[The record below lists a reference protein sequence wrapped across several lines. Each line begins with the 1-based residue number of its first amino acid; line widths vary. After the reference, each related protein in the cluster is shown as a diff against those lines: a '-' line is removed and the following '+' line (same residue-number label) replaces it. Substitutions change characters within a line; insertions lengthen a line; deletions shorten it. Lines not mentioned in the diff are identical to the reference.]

1 MTPPQD
7 DLAHRGRSAEHLL
20 AEDGTGEAFTT
31 GPDEYALDEL
41 TEAQLVAL
49 FAREHTEVER
59 LLLAGYGR
67 PAARR
72 PQHLD
77 VNRSVETLPG
87 VDDYDP
93 EGRLIRHRA
102 AMRRHRRTHAIL
114 AAAAAALGLLALVAL
129 ARGQLAVFG
138 VSLVVSVFLTE
149 AAGRVGRSYRAARQR
164 ARRAE
169 ALSTLHRRVACC
181 DVWVS
186 SGGVVHGQRCD
197 VRWWS
202 A

>member
-1 MTPPQD
+1 MNQPQD
-7 DLAHRGRSAEHLL
+7 DLARPLHAEQT
-20 AEDGTGEAFTT
+20 ADDETGKPFATD
-31 GPDEYALDEL
+31 PDEHDLDEL
-41 TEAQLVAL
+41 TEAQLVEL
-49 FAREHTEVER
+49 FAPEHTEVEL

-77 VNRSVETLPG
+77 VHREVETLPG

-102 AMRRHRRTHAIL
+102 AMRRHRRTRAIL
-114 AAAAAALGLLALVAL
+114 AAASAVLGLLALVAL
-129 ARGQLAVFG
+129 ARGQAVVFG

-149 AAGRVGRSYRAARQR
+149 TAGRVGRSYREAAQR

-181 DVWVS
+181 DAWVS

>member
-1 MTPPQD
+1 MNQPQD
-7 DLAHRGRSAEHLL
+7 DLARPLPAEQTADGKTGRQIA
-20 AEDGTGEAFTT
+20 T
-31 GPDEYALDEL
+31 GPDEHDLDEL
-41 TEAQLVAL
+41 TEAQLAEL
-49 FAREHTEVER
+49 FAPEHTEVE
-59 LLLAGYGR
+59 LLLLTGYGR

-77 VNRSVETLPG
+77 VHRAVETLPG
-87 VDDYDP
+87 VDNYDP

-102 AMRRHRRTHAIL
+102 AMRRHRRTRAIL

-129 ARGQLAVFG
+129 ARGQAVVFG
-138 VSLVVSVFLTE
+138 FSLVVSVFLTE
-149 AAGRVGRSYRAARQR
+149 TAARVGRSYREAAER

-169 ALSTLHRRVACC
+169 TLSTRRRRTACC
-181 DVWVS
+181 AAWVS

-197 VRWWS
+197 ARWWS

>member
-7 DLAHRGRSAEHLL
+7 DLARCGRSAEHLL
-20 AEDGTGEAFTT
+20 AEDGTGEAFST
-31 GPDEYALDEL
+31 GPDEYDLDEL

-49 FAREHTEVER
+49 FAREYTEVEL

-77 VNRSVETLPG
+77 VRRSVETLPG

-102 AMRRHRRTHAIL
+102 AMRRHRRTRAIL

-129 ARGQLAVFG
+129 ARGQAVVFG

-149 AAGRVGRSYRAARQR
+149 AAARVGRSYRAARQR

-169 ALSTLHRRVACC
+169 ALSTLHRRAACC

-197 VRWWS
+197 VRGWF